1 MADSESSSLK
11 GSGSRSRRAWTVSTE
26 SEAMDSSGRSNGRS
40 SIDSNERPKT
50 QGGEAPDS
58 AKAGSSGFSKLIS
71 SRRRRKKK
79 NNNGELSSDA
89 PPVPEIVTEQ
99 DLQQSRSNESRNS
112 NSVPS
117 SNVSS
122 VTPEGEAIN
131 LLTDDSE
138 PERYANCVLIIF
150 LHGSETNPFF
160 SALELH
166 RSPLTTPIRV
176 SILPPRRSLKQPQS
190 TLGIRKQIKQTPTPQ
205 PAARVRRSPSLLQA
219 SLLITFRGQKP
230 GRV

>member
-50 QGGEAPDS
+50 QGGESS

-79 NNNGELSSDA
+79 NNNGDSVTDV
-89 PPVPEIVTEQ
+89 PPVPGIVTEQ

-112 NSVPS
+112 NSVIPS
-117 SNVSS
+117 SNTSS
-122 VTPEGEAIN
+122 IAPEGEAFN

-138 PERYANCVLIIF
+138 PERYAI
-150 LHGSETNPFF
+150 
-160 SALELH
+160 
-166 RSPLTTPIRV
+166 
-176 SILPPRRSLKQPQS
+176 
-190 TLGIRKQIKQTPTPQ
+190 
-205 PAARVRRSPSLLQA
+205 
-219 SLLITFRGQKP
+219 
-230 GRV
+230 

>member
-1 MADSESSSLK
+1 
-11 GSGSRSRRAWTVSTE
+11 
-26 SEAMDSSGRSNGRS
+26 MDSSGRSNGRS

-79 NNNGELSSDA
+79 KNNGETSADA
-89 PPVPEIVTEQ
+89 PPVPGVVTEQ

-112 NSVPS
+112 NSGVPS
-117 SNVSS
+117 SNASS
-122 VTPEGEAIN
+122 VTPEGEVIN

-138 PERYANCVLIIF
+138 PERYAICVLIIGS
-150 LHGSETNPFF
+150 HGTETNPFL

-166 RSPLTTPIRV
+166 RSPLTTPTRV
-176 SILPPRRSLKQPQS
+176 SIPPPLRSLKQARS
-190 TLGIRKQIKQTPTPQ
+190 TLGIRKQIKQIKQTSNQRPV
-205 PAARVRRSPSLLQA
+205 ARVRRCPSSLQA
-219 SLLITFRGQKP
+219 SLLITLRGQRP
-230 GRV
+230 GQA